1 MRSGFLLIFLAT
13 LLANCMSRPTER
25 IDLAKA
31 RTSLRLED
39 GSTLSLSGYSD
50 YSPVMVRS
58 LSNNIILAFI
68 SNRPNAVAGYVSGNH
83 YIYLTESVEPY
94 FGFGELPAFTAPVA
108 VQHSGAPLNVVADSA
123 IVATWIEGNL
133 NLFVNRPAGIT
144 ALSFASPD
152 ISTGIVTLSP
162 DPLPNTVRIN
172 DMLLDVSYKEAK
184 ILSRSGSNV
193 YKSAIGT
200 FDSGAPVTNPLLA
213 GADSISPA
221 SSLAS
226 GYSDAYYMAVG
237 GRLYTGTLTEDFGP
251 HRQFNAALEN
261 QSLYL
266 TRISQMQTYLGAA
279 NPIVFS
285 ATDTSGEEDMYFVTS
300 HNATMLWLLTFNFGF
315 APEPNPGPYRVFV
328 TQTAYDGGFGS
339 LYVADSRCS
348 QDNRAPDLNVPYKA
362 MLVDGSQRVASVT
375 ANTGD
380 GQSDWVFQPFA
391 TYTQASSGVTIGTA
405 GANGLLPFPLN
416 AAFSLSPGVAW
427 TGMNASWVATS
438 NDCQDWQSSMGSE
451 FGERGATNVT
461 GIAVLQDTPASM
473 CNNTFKLYCV
483 EQPR

>member
-1 MRSGFLLIFLAT
+1 MRSGFMLLLLAT

-39 GSTLSLSGYSD
+39 GSTISLPGYSD
-50 YSPVMVRS
+50 YSPVLVRS
-58 LSNNIILAFI
+58 PSNTVILAFI

-133 NLFVNRPAGIT
+133 NLFVNRFAGIT
-144 ALSFASPD
+144 ALSFASAD
-152 ISTGIVTLSP
+152 ISTGIVTFTP
-162 DPLPNTVRIN
+162 DPLPNSARSS
-172 DMLLDVSYKEAK
+172 DMLLDARYKEAK
-184 ILSRSGSNV
+184 IISRSGSNV

-200 FDSGAPVTNPLLA
+200 VDSGTPVTNPLLA

-226 GYSDAYYMAVG
+226 GYSDAYFIASG
-237 GRLYTGTLTEDFGP
+237 GLLYTGTLDSDFGEHP
-251 HRQFNAALEN
+251 EFNAALASN
-261 QSLYL
+261 GLYL
-266 TRISQMQTYLGAA
+266 TSVAQMQTYLGAA

-285 ATDTSGEEDMYFVTS
+285 ATDTSGEQDMYFVISHDATS
-300 HNATMLWLLTFNFGF
+300 LWLLTFNFGF

-339 LYVADSRCS
+339 LYVADYYCS
-348 QDNRAPDLNVPYKA
+348 QDSRAPDLNVPYKA
-362 MLVDGSQRVASVT
+362 MLVDGSQRIASIT
-375 ANTGD
+375 ANVGD
-380 GQSDWVFQPFA
+380 GQTDWVFQPSA
-391 TYTQASSGVTIGTA
+391 SYTQAASGAAIGTA
-405 GANGLLPFPLN
+405 GANGLLTFPLS
-416 AAFSLSPGVAW
+416 AAFSSSAEVAW
-427 TGMNASWVATS
+427 TGMNNSWVATGS
-438 NDCQDWQSSMGSE
+438 DCQDWQSSMGSDV
-451 FGERGATNVT
+451 GERGATNVT
-461 GIAVLQDTPASM
+461 GSAVLQDTTASM

-483 EQPR
+483 EQPF